1 MFGVPLCSI
10 GLLLIALI
18 HTAVTKDYL
27 VMGGV
32 GRTVILPCLSSLEGS
47 CSDIRWYHN
56 TKSGTTRVA
65 SIPRRE
71 DANTGRFNIWSDFSL
86 HINNITEVDVG
97 IYRCSKNQDDLQ
109 YLSLITVSS
118 QLRSRMF
125 PGANVT
131 LSCSLVTF
139 EGPGWCFSPLYQGM
153 SLKWQD
159 DNRPDYILVERMIT
173 RCAVRLNVIIQPD
186 SRFSCLA
193 LVNHQVQNRVE
204 FPVRIRVEGRV
215 LPMPNLENEDQG
227 HDGGSNVADGDGGNS
242 EVIGRVIAVA
252 VVSCAMTV
260 VLVLI
265 LAKKK
270 MRKPNDQLV
279 AHPETPLDVNTVINT
294 DAAATAEDVTHA
306 DITVAGYA
314 DRKWETES
322 EATVYTN
329 IEPTAHNNV

>member
-10 GLLLIALI
+10 GLLLIALF
-18 HTAVTKDYL
+18 HTAVTKRHL

-32 GRTVILPCLSSLEGS
+32 GHTVILPCLSSLEGS
-47 CSDIRWYHN
+47 CSDIRWFHD
-56 TKSGTTRVA
+56 TKSGATLIA
-65 SIPRRE
+65 SISRRE
-71 DANTGRFNIWSDFSL
+71 DANTGRFNIVSNCSL

-97 IYRCSKNQDDLQ
+97 RYQCSKDRVDLQ

-139 EGPGWCFSPLYQGM
+139 KGSGWCYSPPYQGM

-159 DNRPDYILVERMIT
+159 DNRPDYILAEQRIN
-173 RCAVRLNVIIQPD
+173 RCTVQLNVIIQPD

-193 LVNHQVQNRVE
+193 LVNRQVQNRVE
-204 FPVRIRVEGRV
+204 FPARIR
-215 LPMPNLENEDQG
+215 
-227 HDGGSNVADGDGGNS
+227 DGDGGNS

-265 LAKKK
+265 LAKK
-270 MRKPNDQLV
+270 RKPNDQLV

-306 DITVAGYA
+306 DITVAGNA
-314 DRKWETES
+314 ARKWETES
-322 EATVYTN
+322 EATVYAN

>member
-1 MFGVPLCSI
+1 MFGVSLCSI
-10 GLLLIALI
+10 GLLLIALF
-18 HTAVTKDYL
+18 HTAVTKDHL

-32 GRTVILPCLSSLEGS
+32 GHTVILPCLSSLEGS
-47 CSDIRWYHN
+47 CSGTRWLHN

-65 SIPRRE
+65 SISRRE
-71 DANTGRFNIWSDFSL
+71 DANTGRFNIVSNCSL

-97 IYRCSKNQDDLQ
+97 IYWCSKDIGDFQ

-125 PGANVT
+125 PGSNVT

-139 EGPGWCFSPLYQGM
+139 EGSGWCYSPLYKGM

-159 DNRPDYILVERMIT
+159 DNRPNYILAEQRIT
-173 RCAVRLNVIIQPD
+173 RCTVQLNVIIQRG

-193 LVNHQVQNRVE
+193 LVNRQVQKRVE
-204 FPVRIRVEGRV
+204 FPVRIRVEGRG
-215 LPMPNLENEDQG
+215 LPMPNLEDDDQG

-242 EVIGRVIAVA
+242 EVIGRVITVT

-260 VLVLI
+260 VLALI

-270 MRKPNDQLV
+270 RKPNDQLV

-294 DAAATAEDVTHA
+294 DAAATAEDATHA
-306 DITVAGYA
+306 DITVAADA

>member
-1 MFGVPLCSI
+1 MFCVPLCSI

-18 HTAVTKDYL
+18 HTAVTKDHL

-71 DANTGRFNIWSDFSL
+71 DANTGRFNIVSNCSL

-97 IYRCSKNQDDLQ
+97 RYWCSKNLDDLQ

-118 QLRSRMF
+118 QLRSPMF

-139 EGPGWCFSPLYQGM
+139 EGPGWCFSSLYQGM

-159 DNRPDYILVERMIT
+159 DNRPNYILAERRIN
-173 RCAVRLNVIIQPD
+173 RCAVWLNVILQRG

-193 LVNHQVQNRVE
+193 LVNRQVQNRVE
-204 FPVRIRVEGRV
+204 FPVRIRVEGRG
-215 LPMPNLENEDQG
+215 LPMPNSENDDQG
-227 HDGGSNVADGDGGNS
+227 LDGESNVADGDGGNS
-242 EVIGRVIAVA
+242 EVIISVA
-252 VVSCAMTV
+252 VVGCAIT
-260 VLVLI
+260 LVLALI
-265 LAKKK
+265 LVKKK
-270 MRKPNDQLV
+270 KKKRKPNDQLV
-279 AHPETPLDVNTVINT
+279 ARTETPLNDNTVINT
-294 DAAATAEDVTHA
+294 DVAATAEDVIYA
-306 DITVAGYA
+306 DLTLAAMA
-314 DRKWETES
+314 DRKWVTES
-322 EATVYTN
+322 EATVYAG
-329 IEPTAHNNV
+329 IQPIGRDNV